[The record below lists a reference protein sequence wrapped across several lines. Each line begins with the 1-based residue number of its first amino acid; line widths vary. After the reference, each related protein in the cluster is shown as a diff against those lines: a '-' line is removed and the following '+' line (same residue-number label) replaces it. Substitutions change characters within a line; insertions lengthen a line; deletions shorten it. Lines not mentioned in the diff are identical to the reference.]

1 MTVPVPAE
9 WLRALEAELVVL
21 AKDALGLPPVC
32 VTARGDAPPASMEG
46 AYLGFVSCEGAY
58 QIGLAATPAGC
69 QAFARGLLSS
79 APSDPQLPQADVAD
93 AVCEI
98 VNMLAGGVQ
107 RRLRQLCGLQVG
119 LGLPT
124 FFHGAVQPTERLGVA
139 VAEVRVGELSA
150 ALLVLHPR
158 TRSAQEN

>member
-1 MTVPVPAE
+1 MSVPAPAE
-9 WLRALEAELVVL
+9 WLSALEAELIVL
-21 AKDALGLPPVC
+21 AKNALGLPPVR
-32 VTARGDAPPASMEG
+32 VTMRGGAPPATMEG
-46 AYLGFVSCEGAY
+46 AYLGFICSEGAY
-58 QIGLAATPAGC
+58 QIGLAATPEGC

-79 APSDPQLPQADVAD
+79 APSDPALPQADVAD

-107 RRLRQLCGLQVG
+107 RRIRQLSGLQVG

-124 FFHGAVQPTERLGVA
+124 FFHGAVQPTERLGVS
-139 VAEVRVGELSA
+139 VAEVRVGELPA

-158 TRSAQEN
+158 IRSVQEN

>member
-1 MTVPVPAE
+1 MSAPAPAE
-9 WLRALEAELVVL
+9 WLSALEAELIIL
-21 AKDALGLPPVC
+21 AKDALALPPVR
-32 VTARGDAPPASMEG
+32 VTTRGGPPPPTMEG
-46 AYLGFVSCEGAY
+46 AYLGFISSEGAY
-58 QIGLAATPAGC
+58 QIGLAATPEGC

-79 APSDPQLPQADVAD
+79 TPSDPPLPQADVAD

-107 RRLRQLCGLQVG
+107 RRIRKLSGLQVG

-124 FFHGAVQPTERLGVA
+124 FFHGAVQPTERLGVS
-139 VAEVRVGELSA
+139 VAEIQVGELSA

-158 TRSAQEN
+158 TRSVQEH

>member
-1 MTVPVPAE
+1 MSAPAPSE
-9 WLRALEAELVVL
+9 WLRALEAELTVL
-21 AKDALGLPPVC
+21 AKDALGLPPVH
-32 VTARGDAPPASMEG
+32 VTARGDAPPADMEG
-46 AYLGFVSCEGAY
+46 AYLGFISSEGAY
-58 QIGLAATPAGC
+58 QVGLASTPEGC

-79 APSDPQLPQADVAD
+79 APSDPPLSKADVAD

-107 RRLRQLCGLQVG
+107 RRIRQLCGLQVG

-139 VAEVRVGELSA
+139 VAEVRVGELAA